1 AWPSPSIAEQTLYLD
16 GNSCEFALGH
26 QPASPATHSI
36 VGLLR
41 HGFESGEWG
50 SFGSKGEFPPDQRGA
65 DGECLAFTSDPAVE
79 AVAILGNPEV
89 DLELSADRAQALVA
103 VRLCDVAPDGASTLV
118 SWGLLNLTHRNSH
131 ETPEPVE
138 PGKRYQVTVPL
149 RMSGYELAAGHRWRV
164 GISPTFTRHAW
175 PSPEPVQL
183 SLFTG
188 EGCRLRLPVRVP
200 QPGDHTLPAFE
211 PPEISSPLAVT
222 HVRTPSRAHT
232 VTHDHVDGWTTM
244 TLESDEGRLRFEDH
258 GLETDHRS
266 VETFQVR
273 EGDPLSTRNQIRTTI
288 EFQRKDEPGNWR
300 VRVETESLMTAD
312 AAHFHVSN
320 HMNAFEGEV
329 QVFTQSWTRSIP
341 RDLV

>member
-1 AWPSPSIAEQTLYLD
+1 M
-16 GNSCEFALGH
+16 
-26 QPASPATHSI
+26 
-36 VGLLR
+36 
-41 HGFESGEWG
+41 
-50 SFGSKGEFPPDQRGA
+50 
-65 DGECLAFTSDPAVE
+65 
-79 AVAILGNPEV
+79 
-89 DLELSADRAQALVA
+89 
-103 VRLCDVAPDGASTLV
+103 RLCDVAPDGASTLV

-138 PGKRYQVTVPL
+138 PGTRYQVTVPL